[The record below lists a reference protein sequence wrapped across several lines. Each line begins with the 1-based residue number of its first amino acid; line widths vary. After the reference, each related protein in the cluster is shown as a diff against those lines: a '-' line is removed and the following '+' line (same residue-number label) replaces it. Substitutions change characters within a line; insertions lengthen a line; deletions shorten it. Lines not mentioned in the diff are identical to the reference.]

1 MSELRQDI
9 SETLKAAIAASTLNY
24 MDIADIVGVSRAAIS
39 GYMKG
44 NVSLSMEREIAL
56 LEYFGYKFEMEKPD
70 AVAG

>member
-24 MDIADIVGVSRAAIS
+24 KDVADIVGVSRAAIS

-44 NVSLSMEREIAL
+44 SVSLSMEKEIAL
-56 LEYFGYKFEMEKPD
+56 LKYFGYKFEMEKPD
-70 AVAG
+70 AVTA